1 MGGADPRSPDVGR
14 KASAGVAEELPK
26 ELWFDRLNLK

>member
-1 MGGADPRSPDVGR
+1 MGGADPRLPDVGR
-14 KASAGVAEELPK
+14 KASAGVAELPK